1 MSLQI
6 ENITKRFGVKDAL
19 GGVTFEASDGEF
31 VVLLGPSGCGKST
44 LLRIIAG
51 LEEPDEGIV
60 RLRGQDITRLEPRH
74 RDVAMVFQGYA
85 LYPHMTIA
93 QNIGYP
99 LRVRRCPASEISS
112 EVERIATKLGLAHLL
127 KNLPK
132 QLSGGERQRVALAR
146 AIIRRPQAFLM
157 DEPLSNLDSRL
168 RVEMRAELK
177 HLQHELSVVTLY
189 VTHDQTEAMTLASR
203 IAILDHGLLQQYD
216 TPSEVY
222 RRPANL
228 FVAGFVGSPSMNLLP
243 GIIES
248 GVFRRAG
255 LYIEPTPEQLASI
268 GARREITLGF
278 RPEDIEFSPA
288 SQSGWTPA
296 RVWVTED
303 LGNET
308 LLRLALD
315 DIHITARAPAGL
327 RLDFDTP
334 GWFRIRREQIH
345 WFDSQTTH
353 AIRAR

>member
-1 MSLQI
+1 MSLRV

-19 GGVTFEASDGEF
+19 RGVTLEAGEGEF

-51 LEEPDEGIV
+51 LEEPDEGTV
-60 RLRGQDITRLEPRH
+60 RLRGKDITRLEPRH

-93 QNIGYP
+93 ENIGYP
-99 LRVRRCPASEISS
+99 MRVRRRPASEISA
-112 EVERIATKLGLAHLL
+112 EVERIGARLGLAHLL
-127 KNLPK
+127 RNHPR

-157 DEPLSNLDSRL
+157 DEPLSNLDARL
-168 RVEMRAELK
+168 RVDMRAELK

-203 IAILDHGLLQQYD
+203 IAIIKDGLLQQYA

-243 GIIES
+243 GVIES
-248 GVFRRAG
+248 GVFRGAG
-255 LYIEPTPEQLASI
+255 LCVEPTPEQLADI

-278 RPEDIEFSPA
+278 RPEDVDFSLT
-288 SQSGWTPA
+288 SQPSWTEA

-315 DIHITARAPAGL
+315 EVHVTLRAPAGL
-327 RLDFDTP
+327 RADFDSP

-345 WFDSQTTH
+345 WFDSKTTG
-353 AIRAR
+353 AIR